1 MRILPDTCNFV
12 QNDAMR
18 RHNVLIRLFQIG
30 VFLSL
35 LLFGYSHLYS
45 PLYSHLNKS
54 LSSWRDEELVVVIAQ
69 DSTLSDEEFSK
80 QLAQQFADHL
90 YVPLKIILVPAD
102 LIETTLRKHQAH
114 FSASGFRLDQKNNGL
129 LLGPGYL
136 TAIEQV
142 AFNQDQDAPRHLSD
156 LAGKRIAV
164 VAGSNHEKAL
174 IALRQEIPEL
184 TWESR
189 TTQTV
194 EDLLREVAQGSLDFT
209 IANHEQISQMLN
221 YYENLAVAFDIGK
234 PSKLAWA
241 FPADAENE
249 LIAEAEQFFAE
260 IQKNGELHKLL
271 DRYYG
276 HNDRLAP
283 LDAAEFIEQTA
294 KTLPKFREL
303 FEKAGRAVNED
314 WRLIAAMAYQ
324 ESHWDPLATS
334 FTNVR
339 GMMMLTEATADRMN
353 VSNRLD
359 ARESIIAGAKYLEL
373 IKKQLP
379 PRVEE
384 PERTWLA
391 LSAYNQGQG
400 HLEDARILTQ
410 RKGGNAD
417 TWVEVKKWLPSLNNP
432 VYFEKLKH
440 GYARGGE
447 AVIFVEN
454 IRAYYDMLSRL
465 TGDAGNTPTHDY
477 QLVSTRDKPAFSLH
491 TPNKAKAVLGN
502 ELAESPYSLSE

>member
-1 MRILPDTCNFV
+1 
-12 QNDAMR
+12 
-18 RHNVLIRLFQIG
+18 

-35 LLFGYSHLYS
+35 LLFGYSHL
-45 PLYSHLNKS
+45 NKP
-54 LSSWRDEELVVVIAQ
+54 LSSWRDEELIVAIAQ

-80 QLAQQFADHL
+80 QLAQQFADQL
-90 YVPLKIILVPAD
+90 FIPLKIVLVPAD
-102 LIETTLRKHQAH
+102 QIETTLRTHKAH
-114 FSASGFRLDQKNNGL
+114 FSASGFRLDEKNKAL
-129 LLGPGYL
+129 LFGPGYL
-136 TAIEQV
+136 TAREQV
-142 AFNQDQDAPRHLSD
+142 AFNQDTAAPRSLSE
-156 LAGKRIAV
+156 LVGRRIAV

-174 IALRQEIPEL
+174 IALKQQIPAL

-194 EDLLREVAQGSLDFT
+194 EDLLKEVAQGSLDFT

-221 YYENLAVAFDIGK
+221 YYENLAAAFDIGK

-241 FPADAENE
+241 FSADADNE
-249 LIAEAEQFFAE
+249 LIAETEQFFAK

-283 LDAAEFIEQTA
+283 LDAAEFIEQTS
-294 KTLPKFREL
+294 KTLPKFRPL
-303 FEKAGRAVNED
+303 FERAGRTINED
-314 WRLIAAMAYQ
+314 WRLIAAIAYQ

-339 GMMMLTEATADRMN
+339 GMMMLTETTADQMN

-359 ARESIIAGAKYLEL
+359 ARESIMGGAKYLEL
-373 IKKQLP
+373 IKSQLP
-379 PRVEE
+379 AQIEE
-384 PERTWLA
+384 PERTWMA

-400 HLEDARILTQ
+400 HLEDARVLTQ
-410 RKGGNAD
+410 RKGGNAN

-432 VYFEKLKH
+432 VYFDKLKH

-465 TGDAGNTPTHDY
+465 TDDTGKPAKQTHDY
-477 QLVSTRDKPAFSLH
+477 RLVSTRDKPAFSLH
-491 TPNKAKAVLGN
+491 SPQPKTR
-502 ELAESPYSLSE
+502 LATGKSDSSYSLSE

>member
-1 MRILPDTCNFV
+1 MRILPDTGDFV
-12 QNDAMR
+12 QNDDMR
-18 RHNVLIRLFQIG
+18 RHKVLIRLFQIG

-35 LLFGYSHLYS
+35 MLFGYT
-45 PLYSHLNKS
+45 HLNKP
-54 LSSWRDEELVVVIAQ
+54 LASWRDEELIVVIAQ

-102 LIETTLRKHQAH
+102 QIETTLREHQAH
-114 FSASGFRLDQKNNGL
+114 LSVPGFRLDQKNSGL

-136 TAIEQV
+136 TVREQV
-142 AFNQDQDAPRHLSD
+142 AFNQDQDAPRRLSE
-156 LAGKRIAV
+156 LVGKRIAV

-174 IALRQEIPEL
+174 IALRESIPEL
-184 TWESR
+184 TWQSR
-189 TTQTV
+189 TAQTV
-194 EDLLREVAQGSLDFT
+194 EDLLKEVAQGSLDFT
-209 IANHEQISQMLN
+209 IANHEQISQMIN
-221 YYENLAVAFDIGK
+221 YYDNLAVAFDIGK

-249 LIAEAEQFFAE
+249 LIAETEQFFAE

-283 LDAAEFIEQTA
+283 LDAAEFIEQTS
-294 KTLPKFREL
+294 KTLPKFRAL
-303 FEKAGRAVNED
+303 FEKAGRSVNED
-314 WRLIAAMAYQ
+314 WRLIAAIAYQ

-334 FTNVR
+334 ITNVR

-359 ARESIIAGAKYLEL
+359 ARESIIAGAKYLKL
-373 IKKQLP
+373 IKDQLP

-432 VYFEKLKH
+432 AYFEKLKH

-465 TGDAGNTPTHDY
+465 TGDTGDTPAHDY

-491 TPNKAKAVLGN
+491 TPNKAKAVRGD
-502 ELAESPYSLSE
+502 ELAESSYSLSE

>member
-1 MRILPDTCNFV
+1 MQGHKIIIR
-12 QNDAMR
+12 
-18 RHNVLIRLFQIG
+18 VLLFAII
-30 VFLSL
+30 SAL
-35 LLFGYSHLYS
+35 LLYGYWHFYK
-45 PLYSHLNKS
+45 PLP
-54 LSSWRDEELVVVIAQ
+54 SWSEDELVVAIAE

-80 QLAQQFADHL
+80 QLAQQFADYL
-90 YVPLKIILVPAD
+90 YVPLKIVLVPAD
-102 LIETTLRKHQAH
+102 RIESTLRDHKAH
-114 FSASGFRLDQKNNGL
+114 FSASGFRLDEKNDAI
-129 LLGPGYL
+129 LLGPGYMSSL
-136 TAIEQV
+136 EQL
-142 AFNQDQDAPRHLSD
+142 AFNQDQAPPRRPEELV
-156 LAGKRIAV
+156 GKRIAV

-174 IALRQEIPEL
+174 IALKQKIPAL
-184 TWESR
+184 AWESR

-194 EDLLREVAQGSLDFT
+194 EDLLREVAQGSLDYT
-209 IANHEQISQMLN
+209 VANHEQISQMLN

-241 FPADAENE
+241 YPLDADKKM
-249 LIAEAEQFFAE
+249 IAEAERFFAE

-294 KTLPKFREL
+294 STLPKYRPL
-303 FEKAGRAVNED
+303 FEAAGRKVNED
-314 WRLIAAMAYQ
+314 WRLIAAIAYQ

-334 FTNVR
+334 MTNVR
-339 GMMMLTEATADRMN
+339 GMMMLTETTADRME

-359 ARESIIAGAKYLEL
+359 ARESIMAGAKYLEML
-373 IKKQLP
+373 KMQLP
-379 PRVEE
+379 PSVEE

-400 HLEDARILTQ
+400 HIEDARVLTQ

-417 TWVEVKKWLPSLNNP
+417 SWVEVKKWLPSLNNP
-432 VYFEKLKH
+432 AYFRSLKH

-454 IRAYYDMLSRL
+454 IRSYYDMLSRL
-465 TGDAGNTPTHDY
+465 TADQTSAPQHDY
-477 QLVSTRDKPAFSLH
+477 QLVSTREKPAFSLRALR
-491 TPNKAKAVLGN
+491 KQ
-502 ELAESPYSLSE
+502 SSSSYSLSDQP

>member
-1 MRILPDTCNFV
+1 
-12 QNDAMR
+12 MR
-18 RHNVLIRLFQIG
+18 RHKVIIRLFQISI
-30 VFLSL
+30 FLML
-35 LLFGYSHLYS
+35 LLYGYSHLYK
-45 PLYSHLNKS
+45 H

-69 DSTLSDEEFSK
+69 DSTLPDEEFSK
-80 QLAQQFADHL
+80 QLAQQFAAHL

-102 LIETTLRKHQAH
+102 QIETTLLKHQAH
-114 FSASGFRLDQKNNGL
+114 LSVSGFRLDEKNKSL
-129 LLGPGYL
+129 LFGPGYMTSL
-136 TAIEQV
+136 EQV
-142 AFNQDQDAPRHLSD
+142 AFNQDQTEPRHLSD

-174 IALRQEIPEL
+174 IALRQQIPAL

-189 TTQTV
+189 TAQTV
-194 EDLLREVAQGSLDFT
+194 EDLLREVAQGTLDYT

-241 FPADAENE
+241 FPHDADNE

-260 IQKNGELHKLL
+260 IQNNGELHKLQ

-283 LDAAEFIEQTA
+283 LDAAKFIEQTGQL
-294 KTLPKFREL
+294 LPKYRAV
-303 FEKAGRAVNED
+303 FEEAGRKVNED

-334 FTNVR
+334 VTNVR

-353 VSNRLD
+353 VSNRLN
-359 ARESIIAGAKYLEL
+359 ARESIMAGAKYLEL

-379 PRVEE
+379 ASVEE

-432 VYFEKLKH
+432 VYFQNLKH

-465 TGDAGNTPTHDY
+465 TSETVITPPHDY

-491 TPNKAKAVLGN
+491 ALHKATPGK
-502 ELAESPYSLSE
+502 ELASSAYSLSE

>member
-1 MRILPDTCNFV
+1 V
-12 QNDAMR
+12 QNDAMH
-18 RHNVLIRLFQIG
+18 RHNTLIRLLQIG

-35 LLFGYSHLYS
+35 LLFGYT
-45 PLYSHLNKS
+45 HLNKP
-54 LSSWRDEELVVVIAQ
+54 LASWSDEELIVAIAQ

-80 QLAQQFADHL
+80 QLAQQFANYL
-90 YVPLKIILVPAD
+90 LVPLKIVLVPAEQ
-102 LIETTLRKHQAH
+102 IEATLRNHQAH
-114 FSASGFRLDQKNNGL
+114 FSASGFRLDQKNSGL

-136 TAIEQV
+136 TAIEQL
-142 AFNQDQDAPRHLSD
+142 AFNQDQEAPRHISD

-174 IALRQEIPEL
+174 LELKQKIPGL
-184 TWESR
+184 VWESR
-189 TTQTV
+189 TMQTV
-194 EDLLREVAQGSLDFT
+194 EDLLKEVAQGGLDFT
-209 IANHEQISQMLN
+209 VANHEQISQMLN

-241 FPADAENE
+241 FPADAENK
-249 LIAEAEQFFAE
+249 LIAETEQFFAE

-283 LDAAEFIEQTA
+283 LDAAEFMEQTN
-294 KTLPKFREL
+294 KTLPKFRSL
-303 FEKAGRAVNED
+303 FEKAGKAINED
-314 WRLIAAMAYQ
+314 WRLIAAIAYQ

-334 FTNVR
+334 YTNVR
-339 GMMMLTEATADRMN
+339 GMMMLTEATADQMK

-359 ARESIIAGAKYLEL
+359 ARESIMAGAKYLEL
-373 IKKQLP
+373 LKNQLP
-379 PRVEE
+379 SQIEE
-384 PERTWLA
+384 PERTWMA

-400 HLEDARILTQ
+400 HLDDARVLTKRQ
-410 RKGGNAD
+410 GGNAES
-417 TWVEVKKWLPSLNNP
+417 WVDVKKWLPSLNNP

-447 AVIFVEN
+447 AVVFVEN

-465 TGDAGNTPTHDY
+465 TSDTAATPPRDY
-477 QLVSTRDKPAFSLH
+477 QLVSTREKPAFSLH
-491 TPNKAKAVLGN
+491 SSQKKISGD
-502 ELAESPYSLSE
+502 ELNAASYSLSR

>member
-1 MRILPDTCNFV
+1 
-12 QNDAMR
+12 MR
-18 RHNVLIRLFQIG
+18 RHNVLIRLLQISI
-30 VFLSL
+30 FL
-35 LLFGYSHLYS
+35 LLMLYGYSHRIE
-45 PLYSHLNKS
+45 P
-54 LSSWRDEELVVVIAQ
+54 LSSWNDEELIVAIAQ
-69 DSTLSDEEFSK
+69 DSTLSDEEFAK

-90 YVPLKIILVPAD
+90 YVPLKIILVPANQ
-102 LIETTLRKHQAH
+102 LEASLRQHKAH
-114 FSASGFRLDQKNNGL
+114 FSASGFNLDEKNKAL
-129 LLGPGYL
+129 LFGPGYL
-136 TAIEQV
+136 TAREQV
-142 AFNQDQDAPRHLSD
+142 AFNQDQDAPHHLSD
-156 LAGKRIAV
+156 LTGKRIAV
-164 VAGSNHEKAL
+164 VSGSNHEKAL
-174 IALRQEIPEL
+174 VALKQTMPSL

-189 TTQTV
+189 TNQTV
-194 EDLLREVAQGSLDFT
+194 EDLLKEVAQGSLDYT

-221 YYENLAVAFDIGK
+221 YYQNLAAAFDIGK
-234 PSKLAWA
+234 PSRLAWA
-241 FPADAENE
+241 FPANADNE
-249 LIAEAEQFFAE
+249 LIAETEQFFAE

-276 HNDRLAP
+276 HNDRLEP
-283 LDAAEFIEQTA
+283 LDAAKFIEQTG
-294 KTLPKFREL
+294 KTLPKFRAL
-303 FEKAGRAVNED
+303 FEKAGRAINED
-314 WRLIAAMAYQ
+314 WRLIAAIAYQ

-359 ARESIIAGAKYLEL
+359 ARESIMAGAKYLEL

-410 RKGGNAD
+410 RQGGNAD

-432 VYFEKLKH
+432 QHFQKLKH

-454 IRAYYDMLSRL
+454 IRAYYDMLTRL
-465 TGDAGNTPTHDY
+465 TDDTGKPAKQSHDY

-491 TPNKAKAVLGN
+491 TPHKSAQTRK
-502 ELAESPYSLSE
+502 LAATSSYSLSE